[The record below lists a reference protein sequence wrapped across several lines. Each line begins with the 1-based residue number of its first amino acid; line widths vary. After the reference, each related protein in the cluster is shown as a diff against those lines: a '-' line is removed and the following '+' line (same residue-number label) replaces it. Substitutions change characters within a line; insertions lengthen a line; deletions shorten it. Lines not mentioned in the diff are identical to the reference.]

1 MTLGKDIPGQGSAI
15 MIVRNYEQ
23 PLMQYVEFRV
33 HKHII
38 LYVPPILMIFGTVG
52 NLLAFAV
59 LTRGAMRRN
68 CSYVYLAV
76 LAIADTLVLYIGK

>member
-1 MTLGKDIPGQGSAI
+1 

-23 PLMQYVEFRV
+23 PLMQYVEFRI

-38 LYVPPILMIFGTVG
+38 LYVPPILMIFGTIG

-59 LTRGAMRRN
+59 LTRRAMRRN